1 MISILSGDQY
11 LIHQVPA
18 QTCYPETV
26 CHKTPH
32 TKCYQTRTQKCTKVY
47 NMNRSQRI
55 KSVLMF
61 STVRLSVQSQL
72 RSSLTSVFPSPN
84 PPGLSLSS
92 LLDTALLELVT
103 EGVMVMIMEVV
114 LGAKGSEVM
123 LLIIAPLGA
132 LSPLATLH
140 PGL

>member
-1 MISILSGDQY
+1 
-11 LIHQVPA
+11 
-18 QTCYPETV
+18 
-26 CHKTPH
+26 
-32 TKCYQTRTQKCTKVY
+32 
-47 NMNRSQRI
+47 MNRSQRI
-55 KSVLMF
+55 KSALMF

-92 LLDTALLELVT
+92 LLDTALLELVAV
-103 EGVMVMIMEVV
+103 GVMVMIMEVV
-114 LGAKGSEVM
+114 LGAKGLEVM